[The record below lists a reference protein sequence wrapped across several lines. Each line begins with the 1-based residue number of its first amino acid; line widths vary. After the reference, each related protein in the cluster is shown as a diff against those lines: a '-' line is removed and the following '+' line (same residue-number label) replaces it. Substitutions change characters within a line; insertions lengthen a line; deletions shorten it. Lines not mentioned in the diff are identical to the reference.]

1 MLDFYEEKGTQVIV
15 HDDSA
20 TTSKRPN
27 VDNIEETLEVE
38 NKIEYINSRLRKFKK
53 QLDTLDTNHC
63 IAKIVNIISIL
74 LGASVFGISYLITK
88 GQIQLLLSLTSLAIV
103 TIPMAACDTW
113 AKIGEYHKSYD
124 GLKDKVD
131 ALNIMLKRAYRKKM
145 ELEQSKRKVNT
156 ESDEF
161 HVIRSVVSE
170 TRKEFEETTD
180 LVSLRRNA
188 DYAVTSSFEGKHV
201 SKTPLVD
208 RYRNS
213 KVVSKFKEHGVSD
226 EKIEE
231 ELKSME
237 NDILNKPQ
245 PIKVDIYKGLSFEES
260 CIAFERQVNEI
271 HKEYELNELLGKVK
285 RK

>member
-1 MLDFYEEKGTQVIV
+1 MLAFYEEKGTQVIV
-15 HDDSA
+15 HDDNA
-20 TTSKRPN
+20 TTSKRTN
-27 VDNIEETLEVE
+27 VDNIEEILEVE

-53 QLDTLDTNHC
+53 HLDTLDTNNYM
-63 IAKIVNIISIL
+63 AKLINIFSVIL
-74 LGASVFGISYLITK
+74 GIGVFGISYLITK
-88 GQIQLLLSLTSLAIV
+88 GQMPILLTLISLGIV
-103 TIPMAACDTW
+103 TIPMGAYDTW
-113 AKIGEYHKSYD
+113 AKIGEYYKNYD
-124 GLKDKVD
+124 YFKDRVD
-131 ALNIMLKRAYRKKM
+131 ALNIMLKRAYRRKL

-161 HVIRSVVSE
+161 HEIRSIVDE
-170 TRKEFEETTD
+170 TRKELEETAD
-180 LVSLRRNA
+180 LVTLKRTAN
-188 DYAVTSSFEGKHV
+188 YATSSSFEGKHV

-208 RYRNS
+208 RYRDS

-260 CIAFERQVNEI
+260 CAAFERQVNDI
-271 HKEYELNELLGKVK
+271 HREYELNEMLERVK
-285 RK
+285 R